1 MGKIKNEQIPLAFT
15 MVSLDLKS
23 LFTSI
28 PLTENEIIF
37 LNLVV
42 TMKFYYE

>member
-1 MGKIKNEQIPLAFT
+1 MGKIKNEQIPLGFT

-23 LFTSI
+23 LFTSV
-28 PLTENEIIF
+28 PLTENKTIF

-42 TMKFYYE
+42 TMKLNYE